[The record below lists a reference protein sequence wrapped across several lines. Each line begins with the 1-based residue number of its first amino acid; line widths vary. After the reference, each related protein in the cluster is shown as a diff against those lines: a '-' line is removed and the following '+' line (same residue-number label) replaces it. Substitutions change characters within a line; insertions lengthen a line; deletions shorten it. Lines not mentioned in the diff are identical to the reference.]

1 MRETERGGKETIPP
15 EKAIEPS
22 QALFW
27 NGEVMITSLEEKN
40 QGREIQTLCPEG
52 TGLNI
57 SRPDWL
63 KVK

>member
-1 MRETERGGKETIPP
+1 MRETKRGGTETIWPD
-15 EKAIEPS
+15 KAIEPS

-40 QGREIQTLCPEG
+40 QGREIQRLCPEG
-52 TGLNI
+52 IGLNI

-63 KVK
+63 KVR

>member
-1 MRETERGGKETIPP
+1 MRETERGVTETIWL
-15 EKAIEPS
+15 EKGIEPS

-40 QGREIQTLCPEG
+40 QGREIQRLCPEG
-52 TGLNI
+52 TDLNI

-63 KVK
+63 KER